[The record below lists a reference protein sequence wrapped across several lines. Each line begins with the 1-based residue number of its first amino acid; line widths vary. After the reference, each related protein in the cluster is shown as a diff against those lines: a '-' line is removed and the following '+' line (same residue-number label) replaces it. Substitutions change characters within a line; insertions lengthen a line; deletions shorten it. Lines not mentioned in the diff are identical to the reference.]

1 MNREQFKVENT
12 AGPERKGA
20 TETLRLRNRMQYALA
35 ERHCIAC
42 SKPEFTDY
50 ILHEIG
56 PAFGELV
63 KRKPELLALYEK
75 SPETA
80 LAAAEQEMHL
90 ERATVGRQ

>member
-1 MNREQFKVENT
+1 MGMEQFK
-12 AGPERKGA
+12 A
-20 TETLRLRNRMQYALA
+20 TETKNSGERSPSELLRLRNRMQYALA
-35 ERHCIAC
+35 ERHCVAC

-63 KRKPELLALYEK
+63 KRRPELLTLYEK

-80 LAAAEQEMHL
+80 LAEAEKKLHL
-90 ERATVGRQ
+90 EHETAGH